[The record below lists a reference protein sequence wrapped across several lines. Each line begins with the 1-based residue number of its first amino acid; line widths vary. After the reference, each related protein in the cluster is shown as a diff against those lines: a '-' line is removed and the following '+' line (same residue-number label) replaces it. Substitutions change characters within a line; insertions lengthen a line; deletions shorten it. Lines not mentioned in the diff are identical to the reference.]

1 MIDQVGTSFHECI
14 GDIMRRAVKS
24 GDTAVIRSLTLVFSF
39 LESDYVDYDGF
50 ERLFM
55 TEFTFSVEYAMKL
68 HIDEAVV
75 IKYIDKLISDPDDSS
90 SYYAL
95 QDYVCDY
102 KEAKANQAKA
112 ANG

>member
-1 MIDQVGTSFHECI
+1 MVNQAETSFRKCI

-55 TEFTFSVEYAMKL
+55 TEFTSSVEHAMKL

-95 QDYVCDY
+95 QDYICDC